1 MTTIKGRV
9 VFRDLEF
16 GVWVLEGEDGA
27 TYQLAGG
34 DRGIKKDGRAIEVKG
49 RVEREVVT
57 AAMVGPLLHVESYRF
72 L

>member
-1 MTTIKGRV
+1 VTTIKGRV